1 MFINKYQKLLLLSS
15 QYDLLV
21 GKLMNQN
28 QRSKG
33 LYDELIGVNVNEV
46 IKETAC
52 VLNVSI

>member
-1 MFINKYQKLLLLSS
+1 M
-15 QYDLLV
+15 LV
-21 GKLMNQN
+21 GKLMGQN